1 MELKMATRVGII
13 VLSGTLD
20 KVMPAFIIGTTAA
33 AMGME
38 VGMFFSFYGLNA
50 IHKEKHK
57 NLKVSPIGN
66 PAMPMPV
73 PQILTIM
80 PGMMDFATSMM
91 KSMMEKHKVPSLPD
105 LIRQAKDLEI
115 KLYPCQ
121 TAMTLFGYT
130 TDDLIEGVE
139 KPAGAATFLS
149 FVNAGEKSIVLNF

>member
-1 MELKMATRVGII
+1 MSTRVGII

-33 AMGME
+33 SMGME

-50 IHKEKHK
+50 IHKQKYR

-66 PAMPMPV
+66 PAMPMPIPV
-73 PQILTIM
+73 PQIVTIM

-91 KSMMEKHKVPSLPD
+91 KSMMDKHKVPSLEN
-105 LIRQAKDLEI
+105 LINDAIELEV

-121 TAMTLFGYT
+121 TAMTLFGYKHE
-130 TDDLIEGVE
+130 DLIEGVE
-139 KPAGAATFLS
+139 KPVGAATFLN
-149 FVNAGEKSIVLNF
+149 FLNGADKSLVLNF

>member
-1 MELKMATRVGII
+1 MSTRVGII

-33 AMGME
+33 SMGME

-50 IHKEKHK
+50 IHKQKYK

-66 PAMPMPV
+66 PAMPMPIPV
-73 PQILTIM
+73 PQIVTIM

-91 KSMMEKHKVPSLPD
+91 KSMMDKHKVPSLEK
-105 LIRQAKDLEI
+105 LINDAIELEV

-121 TAMTLFGYT
+121 TAMTLFGYKYE
-130 TDDLIEGVE
+130 DLIEGVE
-139 KPAGAATFLS
+139 KPVGAATFLN
-149 FVNAGEKSIVLNF
+149 FLNGADKSLVLNF

>member
-1 MELKMATRVGII
+1 MATRVGII

-20 KVMPAFIIGTTAA
+20 KVLPAFIIGTTAA

-57 NLKVSPIGN
+57 NLKVSPVGN
-66 PAMPMPV
+66 PAMPMPVPV

-91 KSMMEKHKVPSLPD
+91 KGMMEKHKVPSLEQ
-105 LIRQAKDLEI
+105 LIQQAKDLEI

-130 TDDLIEGVE
+130 VDDLIEGVE

-149 FVNAGEKSIVLNF
+149 FVNAGNKSIVLNF